1 MVAPKVDGVRLK
13 QALEEFGSLEKVV
26 DTLKIQKKSLETD
39 VSALTRD
46 RAKLL
51 GEIKHLDN
59 RIKEYKQNL
68 AHLKEAFGK
77 YKQDV
82 DEYRSS
88 FRQFMLQYY
97 MFESLIAM
105 LLTSPSAKESMDDLA
120 TQILM
125 WSKAVWEFYDQP
137 DKLRYLFIHTVL
149 GGYLKCYC
157 CTSCGASF
165 IINKDAQ
172 SYLGY
177 SCPSCGLALYVRAD
191 DSFLKAMLGPSS
203 KSTDANNTEKQEN

>member
-1 MVAPKVDGVRLK
+1 MVDPKVDGVRLK
-13 QALEEFGSLEKVV
+13 QALKEFGSLQKAV
-26 DTLKIQKKSLETD
+26 DTLKIQKKALEAD
-39 VSALTRD
+39 VSALTKH

-51 GEIKHLDN
+51 GEINHLDN
-59 RIKEYKQNL
+59 SIKEYKQNL

-88 FRQFMLQYY
+88 FRQFILQYY

-157 CTSCGASF
+157 CTSCGTSF
-165 IINKDAQ
+165 IVNKDAQ

-191 DSFLKAMLGPSS
+191 DSFLKAMLGSLA
-203 KSTDANNTEKQEN
+203 KSIEANGAQEQEK